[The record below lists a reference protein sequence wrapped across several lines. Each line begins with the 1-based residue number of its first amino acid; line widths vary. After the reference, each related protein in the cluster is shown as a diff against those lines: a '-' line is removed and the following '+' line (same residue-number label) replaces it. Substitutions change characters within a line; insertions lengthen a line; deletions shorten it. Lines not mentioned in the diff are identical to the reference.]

1 MWSESEV
8 NPRYVRAERG
18 RTDSPVAT
26 KAAVVVLQSLMD
38 SLHVLVNGCLGAGLE
53 GAESAGQFLHLKVD
67 FLLVFSS
74 DANSTVLEVAITA
87 AKVLESCVDGQQVA
101 LQVVS
106 EGGSVTTQLASSL
119 FHGVFVCLIRLQFS
133 MYWEL

>member
-67 FLLVFSS
+67 FLLVSS
-74 DANSTVLEVAITA
+74 NDANSTALEVATPTT
-87 AKVLESCVDGQQVA
+87 KVAESCVDGKHA
-101 LQVVS
+101 S
-106 EGGSVTTQLASSL
+106 GSSGC
-119 FHGVFVCLIRLQFS
+119 F
-133 MYWEL
+133 